1 MNLGIQ
7 DLIAALKICKI
18 VLILW
23 GIQEE
28 APAFSKPVLILRE
41 NTERMESVEAG
52 IAKLIGTDTEKI
64 SFEVSKILN
73 CKNEYIKMSKAV
85 SPYGDGNASE
95 RIFNECL
102 NFLESQ
108 G

>member
-1 MNLGIQ
+1 
-7 DLIAALKICKI
+7 
-18 VLILW
+18 
-23 GIQEE
+23 
-28 APAFSKPVLILRE
+28 
-41 NTERMESVEAG
+41 MESVEAG

-95 RIFNECL
+95 RILNECL
-102 NFLESQ
+102 NFLEQ
-108 G
+108 QD